1 MIIELIGTWLLV
13 GFVSAVGWNVADE
26 TVNKPYID
34 PYLAKKWARI
44 INQRRQMHKINNNI
58 PKTAA
63 FTASFP
69 LYKFCRLCYNLT

>member
-34 PYLAKKWARI
+34 PYLAKKMGTDNKSSEAPVA
-44 INQRRQMHKINNNI
+44 QDK
-58 PKTAA
+58 
-63 FTASFP
+63 
-69 LYKFCRLCYNLT
+69 

>member
-34 PYLAKKWARI
+34 PYLAKK
-44 INQRRQMHKINNNI
+44 MDS
-58 PKTAA
+58 KT
-63 FTASFP
+63 TTDTKSQP
-69 LYKFCRLCYNLT
+69 TTEESK